1 MVRCF
6 LSQYHFFHHRTRAAG
21 AEPSPCQA
29 PAWYEAAA
37 IWGLRWHPTCA
48 YQAGVCQCIASRW
61 EKRII
66 GKMIA
71 RRVCVNEQK
80 RDEGLGGLRLLSW
93 EKAEK
98 LLKREWDFRE
108 GGFLYI

>member
-1 MVRCF
+1 
-6 LSQYHFFHHRTRAAG
+6 
-21 AEPSPCQA
+21 
-29 PAWYEAAA
+29 
-37 IWGLRWHPTCA
+37 
-48 YQAGVCQCIASRW
+48 
-61 EKRII
+61 
-66 GKMIA
+66 MIA